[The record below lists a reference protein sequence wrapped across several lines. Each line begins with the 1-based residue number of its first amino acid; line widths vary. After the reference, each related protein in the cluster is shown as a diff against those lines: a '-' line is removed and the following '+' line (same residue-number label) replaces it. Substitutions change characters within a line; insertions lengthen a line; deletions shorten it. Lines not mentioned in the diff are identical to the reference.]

1 MKKFLALLAVAG
13 SSVAVFAEGATEG
26 TITPLDMTAYTTS
39 LKSWV
44 TSFGPVL
51 LGVAGAFA
59 AIWLLRLGI
68 RLIKSVSN
76 SSK

>member
-1 MKKFLALLAVAG
+1 MRKLFSLLAVAG
-13 SSVAVFAEGATEG
+13 SSVAAFAEGATEG

-39 LKSWV
+39 LKAWV